1 MKAIAAALDIPVT
14 TSDDFGIP
22 PTAREALAIAV
33 LGVLGVL
40 CADGIPITLPQV
52 TGCSEPA
59 PLAGRW
65 CLPASGGMSA
75 VGASE
80 QNR

>member
-1 MKAIAAALDIPVT
+1 MKAIAAALDIPAT

-22 PTAREALAIAV
+22 PTAREALAIA
-33 LGVLGVL
+33 VLGVL

-75 VGASE
+75 VGAST

>member
-1 MKAIAAALDIPVT
+1 MKAIAAALDPPVT

-22 PTAREALAIAV
+22 PTAREALAIA
-33 LGVLGVL
+33 VLGVL

-65 CLPASGGMSA
+65 CLPASGGMPA

>member
-1 MKAIAAALDIPVT
+1 MKAIAAASDIPVT
-14 TSDDFGIP
+14 TSDGFGIP

-33 LGVLGVL
+33 LGML

-59 PLAGRW
+59 PLAERW
-65 CLPASGGMSA
+65 CLPASGVMAA

>member
-1 MKAIAAALDIPVT
+1 MKAIAVASDPPVA

-22 PTAREALAIAV
+22 PTAREALAIA
-33 LGVLGVL
+33 VLGVL

-65 CLPASGGMSA
+65 CLPGSGDMPA
-75 VGASE
+75 EGASE

>member
-1 MKAIAAALDIPVT
+1 MKAIATASDPPVT

-22 PTAREALAIAV
+22 TAAREALAIAV
-33 LGVLGVL
+33 LGVR
-40 CADGIPITLPQV
+40 CADGILITLPQV
-52 TGCSEPA
+52 TGCSAPA
-59 PLAGRW
+59 PLTGRW
-65 CLPASGGMSA
+65 CLPASGGMPA

>member
-33 LGVLGVL
+33 LGAL

-65 CLPASGGMSA
+65 CLPASGGMPA
-75 VGASE
+75 GRTSE